1 MPTVGEAVREA
12 AARLRVSGS
21 RSPRLDAELLLAAA
35 LGVERTG
42 LLRAPERELTADEA
56 RRLEGYVARREAH
69 EPVAY
74 IRGRRAFRT
83 LELEVSPAVL
93 IPRPETETLVDVA
106 LEVLAA
112 VPVRADGAAEYE
124 PRVLDVGTGSGCIAL
139 ALAAE
144 DPFVRVTAVDVDEAA
159 ADVARRNAARLGLG
173 GRVEVLV
180 SDLLAG
186 LEPDAWFD
194 LVVSNPPYVPAGEYE
209 ALETNV
215 RDYEPRLALHGGT
228 DGLDV
233 YRRLLPQAACA
244 LLPGGTLAVEVGAGE
259 SEAVAELFAATGMYE
274 PARVRADLAGIPRVV
289 WARRGPDDAPSA
301 GDEAGG

>member
-124 PRVLDVGTGSGCIAL
+124 PRVLDVGSGSGCIAL

-209 ALETNV
+209 ALEINV
-215 RDYEPRLALHGGT
+215 RGYEPRLALHGGT

-244 LLPGGTLAVEVGAGE
+244 LRPGGTLAVEVGAGE

>member
-209 ALETNV
+209 ALEINV
-215 RDYEPRLALHGGT
+215 RGYEPRLALHGGT

-289 WARRGPDDAPSA
+289 WARRAPDDAPPA